1 MPKRLEQ
8 IWSGFET
15 RSGRPLTEFDTKSMP
30 EIEHKPEPETAL
42 PPDFVNPSKAALSA
56 LKTILG
62 DDRFNAFEPGAAMS
76 TARAGGKARKRKDRN
91 TAQTRSFAF
100 DPPVTAPML
109 ANGQYEGADLAIR
122 HNAVDYVS
130 TLTEERRREL
140 EAAYENQG
148 RGFFAKLFGR
158 KR

>member
-30 EIEHKPEPETAL
+30 EIEHKPEPENAL
-42 PPDFVNPSKAALSA
+42 PPDFVNPSKAALGA

-62 DDRFNAFEPGAAMS
+62 DDRFNALDSGAALS
-76 TARAGGKARKRKDRN
+76 KARRGAKGRKRKDRSE
-91 TAQTRSFAF
+91 TQTRSFAF

-122 HNAVDYVS
+122 HNAIDYVS

-140 EAAYENQG
+140 EAAYENQD
-148 RGFFAKLFGR
+148 RGFFGRLFGR